1 MLSGYD
7 ITQDTMILYCD
18 NMSAL
23 NISKNPVPH
32 SRTKHIDIR
41 NHFNRNPAP
50 KPKGYKMIPTR
61 NRSKGCFRV
70 SIQSSAATGT
80 IDNLLRVSRFSSKR
94 KAMVHVSD
102 SESVDTIAIDL
113 ESSDDDNVV
122 LLNV

>member
-41 NHFNRNPAP
+41 NHFNRELVEA
-50 KPKGYKMIPTR
+50 KEISLKHVY
-61 NRSKGCFRV
+61 S
-70 SIQSSAATGT
+70 SIQLADMLTKSLEV
-80 IDNLLRVSRFSSKR
+80 NLL
-94 KAMVHVSD
+94 
-102 SESVDTIAIDL
+102 EEL
-113 ESSDDDNVV
+113 
-122 LLNV
+122 